1 MRILVLPRDPNPY
14 QRLLYGEMQR
24 LGVEITYLGE
34 LTSSRTVNLL
44 LLPLEMAARRA
55 AGARLI
61 HLHWVFAFALPGSI
75 RCPPLRTVAYIWFLV
90 WLRLCRVLGLHL
102 VWTAHNVLPHRPVFT
117 DDVSARRELV
127 KASDLVIAHSQ
138 SALVGL
144 SALGAVARKT
154 AVIPHGPIGPLLPAT
169 PLRIPGTGGRPRR
182 FLFLGLVQEYKGVE
196 DLLAA
201 FLAMPDEV
209 GAHLTVAGQCDE
221 PRLRSRL
228 LALAR
233 NGGERI
239 VLRLERVPEEEVT
252 PLLTASDVVV
262 LPFRRVTTSG
272 SAMLALS
279 HGRPLIVPDLASLAD
294 LPEQAVFRYGGGV
307 QALIAALTRLA
318 GADDDT
324 LAAMSAAARGYA
336 STMTWQEIAAKTLI
350 EMLAVLGRVPEP
362 EARRRPLGAL

>member
-1 MRILVLPRDPNPY
+1 
-14 QRLLYGEMQR
+14 
-24 LGVEITYLGE
+24 
-34 LTSSRTVNLL
+34 
-44 LLPLEMAARRA
+44 
-55 AGARLI
+55 
-61 HLHWVFAFALPGSI
+61 
-75 RCPPLRTVAYIWFLV
+75 
-90 WLRLCRVLGLHL
+90 
-102 VWTAHNVLPHRPVFT
+102 
-117 DDVSARRELV
+117 
-127 KASDLVIAHSQ
+127 
-138 SALVGL
+138 
-144 SALGAVARKT
+144 
-154 AVIPHGPIGPLLPAT
+154 
-169 PLRIPGTGGRPRR
+169 
-182 FLFLGLVQEYKGVE
+182 
-196 DLLAA
+196 
-201 FLAMPDEV
+201 
-209 GAHLTVAGQCDE
+209 
-221 PRLRSRL
+221 LRSRL

-233 NGGERI
+233 SGGERI